1 LVAEAFGRSS
11 KFMKKIG
18 VLCAYFSIFTKNK
31 FLKKLYFWQKRMHI
45 NIKFMGYLYKIVF
58 LAKTHAY
65 YSEKYFKMKS
75 KKKFNLRE
83 RPREHRYSQSRVV
96 VVEFCIGNGFNGDPN
111 LTAPLA
117 PVNH

>member
-1 LVAEAFGRSS
+1 
-11 KFMKKIG
+11 
-18 VLCAYFSIFTKNK
+18 
-31 FLKKLYFWQKRMHI
+31 MHI
-45 NIKFMGYLYKIVF
+45 NIKFMGYLNKIVF

-117 PVNH
+117 PVYH

>member
-1 LVAEAFGRSS
+1 
-11 KFMKKIG
+11 
-18 VLCAYFSIFTKNK
+18 
-31 FLKKLYFWQKRMHI
+31 MHI

-96 VVEFCIGNGFNGDPN
+96 VVEFCIGNG
-111 LTAPLA
+111 LTVTLILPHPWHQFTTRATDVQPRGL
-117 PVNH
+117 HFTLIFEYR